1 MPDAESIVRTDYSA
15 GLVGLLEAILT
26 DTADLSGA
34 VCIGAAELFDPP
46 APYEDAADTRYRH
59 ENAEALCHQCPVP
72 ERCRD
77 WASGQR
83 LNGSVIAAN
92 TPRHPGRPRKD
103 TAA

>member
-1 MPDAESIVRTDYSA
+1 MRTDYSA

-59 ENAEALCHQCPVP
+59 ENAEALCHQCPVL